1 MGKVN
6 RHTVFAKMK
15 GINVSV
21 RDLTRTFESMQG
33 QQPVHAL
40 GPVSFDINPGEFLSV
55 VGPSGCGKSTL
66 MECLAGLTS
75 PTSGTI
81 VVGDVAVVG
90 EVPDG
95 VGVVFQE
102 NAAFPWLTVYE
113 NISFGL
119 KHSNVS
125 LPENE
130 IRTRVDEAL
139 ELIGLQAFK
148 SHYPSQLSGGM
159 RQRVAIART
168 LVTKPDFILM
178 DEPFGALDPQ
188 TRLLMG
194 DELLKIWRASGA
206 TVFLITHSLE
216 EAVLLSDR
224 VLAMT
229 ARPGKI
235 KTEIK
240 TPWTKDRTSD
250 VSSSSQFGQLV
261 SELWGVMR
269 EESKIAMA
277 QSERIA

>member
-1 MGKVN
+1 MGVDVKVN
-6 RHTVFAKMK
+6 Q
-15 GINVSV
+15 
-21 RDLTRTFESMQG
+21 LTRTFESVHG
-33 QQPVHAL
+33 QEPVHAL
-40 GPVSFDINPGEFLSV
+40 GPVSFDIKPGEFLSV

-66 MECLAGLTS
+66 MECIAGLTQAS
-75 PTSGTI
+75 TGEI
-81 VVGDVAVVG
+81 LVGDVSVQG
-90 EVPDG
+90 EVPPG

-102 NAAFPWLTVYE
+102 NATFPWLTVHD

-119 KHSNVS
+119 KHGSTS
-125 LPENE
+125 ISTGE
-130 IRTRVDEAL
+130 INDRVDEAL
-139 ELIGLQAFK
+139 GLIGLQAFK
-148 SHYPSQLSGGM
+148 SYYPSQLSGGM

-194 DELLKIWRASGA
+194 DELLKIWRVSGA

-235 KTEIK
+235 KKEIK
-240 TPWTKDRTSD
+240 TPWSKDRTSD
-250 VSSSSQFGQLV
+250 ISSSSEFGQMV
-261 SELWGVMR
+261 SDLWGVMR
-269 EESKIAMA
+269 DESKIAMS
-277 QSERIA
+277 QSEKLV

>member
-1 MGKVN
+1 MGVN
-6 RHTVFAKMK
+6 VL
-15 GINVSV
+15 V
-21 RDLTRTFESMQG
+21 DQLTRTFDSVQG
-33 QQPVHAL
+33 QAPVHAL
-40 GPVSFDINPGEFLSV
+40 GPVSFTIEPGEFLSV

-66 MECLAGLTS
+66 MECIAGLTTA
-75 PTSGTI
+75 TSGHI
-81 VVGDVAVVG
+81 QVGDVRVDGAV
-90 EVPDG
+90 PPS

-102 NAAFPWLTVYE
+102 NATFPWLTVYD
-113 NISFGL
+113 NIQFGL
-119 KHSNVS
+119 RHGAHKLADQVIA
-125 LPENE
+125 E
-130 IRTRVDEAL
+130 RVQEAL

-229 ARPGKI
+229 ARPGRI
-235 KTEIK
+235 KTQVK
-240 TPWTKDRTSD
+240 TPWSKDRTSD
-250 VSSSSQFGQLV
+250 ISSSSEFGQLV
-261 SELWGVMR
+261 SDLWGVMR
-269 EESKIAMA
+269 DESRLAMT
-277 QSERIA
+277 QSEKFK

>member
-1 MGKVN
+1 
-6 RHTVFAKMK
+6 MK
-15 GINVSV
+15 GVHVAVS
-21 RDLTRTFESMQG
+21 DLTRTFESVHG
-33 QQPVHAL
+33 QNPVHAL
-40 GPVSFDINPGEFLSV
+40 GPVSFHINPGEFLSV

-66 MECLAGLTS
+66 MECIAGLTT
-75 PTSGTI
+75 PTSGRI
-81 VVGDVAVVG
+81 VVGDVTVSG
-90 EVPDG
+90 EVPSG

-102 NAAFPWLTVYE
+102 NAAFPWLTVDE

-119 KHSNVS
+119 KHSNVT
-125 LPENE
+125 LPANE
-130 IRTRVDEAL
+130 IRNRVDEAI

-240 TPWTKDRTSD
+240 TPWSKDRTTD
-250 VSSSSQFGQLV
+250 ISSSPQFGQLV

-269 EESKIAMA
+269 EESKLAMA

>member
-1 MGKVN
+1 
-6 RHTVFAKMK
+6 MK
-15 GINVSV
+15 GIQVTVS
-21 RDLTRTFESMQG
+21 DLTRTFESMQG

-40 GPVSFDINPGEFLSV
+40 GPVSFDIKPGEFLSV

-66 MECLAGLTS
+66 MECIAGLST
-75 PTSGTI
+75 PTSGS
-81 VVGDVAVVG
+81 VLVGDVNVKG
-90 EVPDG
+90 EVPAG

-102 NAAFPWLTVYE
+102 NAVFPWLTVYE

-119 KHSNVS
+119 KHGNTA
-125 LPENE
+125 LPTGE
-130 IRTRVDEAL
+130 ISIRVDEAL
-139 ELIGLQAFK
+139 ELIGLKAFK

-194 DELLKIWRASGA
+194 DELLKIWRATGA

-216 EAVLLSDR
+216 EAILLSDR

-240 TPWTKDRTSD
+240 TPWSKDRTSD
-250 VSSSSQFGQLV
+250 ISASPQFGQLV

-269 EESKIAMA
+269 EESKLAMA
-277 QSERIA
+277 QSEHVA